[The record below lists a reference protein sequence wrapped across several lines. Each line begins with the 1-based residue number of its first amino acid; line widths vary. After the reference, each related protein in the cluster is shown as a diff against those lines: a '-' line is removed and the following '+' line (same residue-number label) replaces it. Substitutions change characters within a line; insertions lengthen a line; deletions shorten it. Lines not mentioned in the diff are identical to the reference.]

1 MTRSLLRFVL
11 FTALLLSPVFA
22 PAHNGPPFP
31 ILENQKAGP
40 CIVELWIHP
49 DVGPSLVFVVAHP
62 LPGHAVPQDLKME
75 VGVQPES
82 GRLKEVLYGMS
93 REDKP
98 DYVQYNGQ
106 VEFDQ
111 DEMWKIHLLVYSG
124 GVTQEAYARVE
135 ATPVT
140 LGRWDLLWFA
150 APFAG
155 AGFLWF
161 KVAVKRR
168 QIRKRLAAS

>member
-1 MTRSLLRFVL
+1 
-11 FTALLLSPVFA
+11 
-22 PAHNGPPFP
+22 
-31 ILENQKAGP
+31 
-40 CIVELWIHP
+40 
-49 DVGPSLVFVVAHP
+49 
-62 LPGHAVPQDLKME
+62 ME

-93 REDKP
+93 RENKP

-111 DEMWKIHLLVYSG
+111 DEMWKIHLLTSSG

-168 QIRKRLAAS
+168 QIRKRMAAS